1 MVNLS
6 DNVYYPQDNII
17 MTEGIFRYQKKEKK
31 RVCRKNAIVCCGGT
45 LLLIGMNL
53 FSFYI
58 GSLLHPDKLILY
70 HDGSC

>member
-1 MVNLS
+1 MTNLS

-17 MTEGIFRYQKKEKK
+17 MTENIFRYQKKEKK
-31 RVCRKNAIVCCGGT
+31 RLCKKNTIVCCSGFC
-45 LLLIGMNL
+45 LLVGMNL

-58 GSLLHPDKLILY
+58 GALLHPDKYILN